1 MNQILNLFSIGKY
14 PSKLFN
20 ILLTFK
26 AFSSVPKVQVTV
38 KHGIPNQKQ
47 DAMSFWIENV
57 TRSQLKVCLRES
69 RTFDGPHSNIVVV
82 WQAFLLFSTFT
93 KFVIVLSIP
102 KYLTTTIFNGYEREN
117 YFFNTEQTEIV
128 VKLII

>member
-47 DAMSFWIENV
+47 DAMSVWIENV

-69 RTFDGPHSNIVVV
+69 RTFDGPHSNIGVVRD
-82 WQAFLLFSTFT
+82 AFLLFPTLANFLLYYP
-93 KFVIVLSIP
+93 FLHI
-102 KYLTTTIFNGYEREN
+102 
-117 YFFNTEQTEIV
+117 
-128 VKLII
+128 